1 MRKFNHC
8 LKENKMTVIF
18 MLLSIISC
26 VLTTEVTNDDPLNSQ
41 LYDFIQQMPKSQIKK
56 MIDSITSSKNKKCQ
70 DNFDISANKVIRT
83 NASMEN
89 GAKFIGYMPSDSEE
103 ACLKFC
109 CEKSVEGCD
118 LAVYSRKF
126 INDTFNKHICYAFKC
141 FNDDKNENTCLFKT
155 NTKFVTLSRK
165 LSKDLVLKQLVEEES
180 MKLEQIKTYTSK
192 TTDSS
197 LFGNKIKIAKVEDE
211 KFVYEQ
217 LKNNTEKVVFVEEVH
232 EDEMAILPLAVGL
245 AVVLM
250 ILFMVMIRLR
260 IMKKRLLIGKGKYME
275 MKMDESDYLIN
286 GMYL

>member
-1 MRKFNHC
+1 
-8 LKENKMTVIF
+8 

-26 VLTTEVTNDDPLNSQ
+26 VLTIEVTNDDALNSQ
-41 LYDFIQQMPKSQIKK
+41 LYDFIQQMPKTQIKK

-70 DNFDISANKVIRT
+70 DNFDISTNKVIRT

-103 ACLKFC
+103 ACLRFC

-126 INDTFNKHICYAFKC
+126 INDTLNKHICYTFKC
-141 FNDDKNENTCLFKT
+141 FDDDKNENTCLFKK
-155 NTKFVTLSRK
+155 NTKFVTFSRK

-180 MKLEQIKTYTSK
+180 MKLEPIKTVMSK
-192 TTDSS
+192 TTNSS
-197 LFGNKIKIAKVEDE
+197 LFGNSNEIVNFKKE
-211 KFVYEQ
+211 KNIDKN
-217 LKNNTEKVVFVEEVH
+217 LKNNTEKIVFVEEIH
-232 EDEMAILPLAVGL
+232 EDEMAILPLAIGL

-250 ILFMVMIRLR
+250 ILFMVIIRLR
-260 IMKKRLLIGKGKYME
+260 MMKKRLLIGKGKYMQ

>member
-1 MRKFNHC
+1 
-8 LKENKMTVIF
+8 

-26 VLTTEVTNDDPLNSQ
+26 VLSIEVTNDDALNSQ

-56 MIDSITSSKNKKCQ
+56 VIDSITSSKNKKCQ
-70 DNFDISANKVIRT
+70 DNFDISTNKVIRT

-103 ACLKFC
+103 ACLRFC

-126 INDTFNKHICYAFKC
+126 INDTLNKHICYAFKC
-141 FNDDKNENTCLFKT
+141 FDEDKNENTCLFKK
-155 NTKFVTLSRK
+155 NTKFVTFSRK

-180 MKLEQIKTYTSK
+180 MKLEPIKTVMSK
-192 TTDSS
+192 TTNSS
-197 LFGNKIKIAKVEDE
+197 LFGNSNEIVNFKKE
-211 KFVYEQ
+211 KNIDKN
-217 LKNNTEKVVFVEEVH
+217 LKNNTEKIVFVEEIH

-250 ILFMVMIRLR
+250 ILFMVIIRLR
-260 IMKKRLLIGKGKYME
+260 MMKKRLLIGKGKYMQ